1 MHPSETFQC
10 KQCGKYFGRKH
21 SLEIHMRSHE
31 AAKFKCSYC
40 EKVLKSEQ
48 VISDQSIHSVCDR
61 LLGTIL
67 KFWDIVVCLFVCMS
81 ASSLL

>member
-1 MHPSETFQC
+1 MPTKVEMHPSETFQC

-48 VISDQSIHSVCDR
+48 VRRKQSIHSV
-61 LLGTIL
+61 
-67 KFWDIVVCLFVCMS
+67 
-81 ASSLL
+81 

>member
-1 MHPSETFQC
+1 MPTKVEMHPSETFQC

-40 EKVLKSEQ
+40 EKMLKRKSA
-48 VISDQSIHSVCDR
+48 
-61 LLGTIL
+61 LLEHERMHTGE
-67 KFWDIVVCLFVCMS
+67 KPYR
-81 ASSLL
+81 

>member
-48 VISDQSIHSVCDR
+48 VRREKSIHSV
-61 LLGTIL
+61 
-67 KFWDIVVCLFVCMS
+67 
-81 ASSLL
+81 